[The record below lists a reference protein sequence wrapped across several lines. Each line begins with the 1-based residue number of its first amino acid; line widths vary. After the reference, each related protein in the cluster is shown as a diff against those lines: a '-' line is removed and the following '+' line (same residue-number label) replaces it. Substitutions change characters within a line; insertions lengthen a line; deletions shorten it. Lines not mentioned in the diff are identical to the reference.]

1 MSLTL
6 PPDWPPCGAPN
17 GDHRRRGTACRA
29 RGDGWGQRCR
39 HHGGLLIPD
48 GPYAVVVAPAGIFVW
63 RTWRGALHPG
73 EGARQRV
80 AWRVAALLLEAGTVD
95 RAFFF
100 GRKGQ
105 SLLRRLKT
113 AGLAVRAL
121 GTPTRSALG
130 LTQYAFRRKPAGG
143 EAAA

>member
-17 GDHRRRGTACRA
+17 LEQRRAGTRCRA

-39 HHGGLLIPD
+39 HHGGLDIPD
-48 GPYAVVVAPAGIFVW
+48 GPHAVVVSPAGIFIW
-63 RTWRGALHPG
+63 RTFRDGLHPA
-73 EGARQRV
+73 ETARQRV
-80 AWRVAALLLEAGTVD
+80 AWRVAALLVEAGKVD
-95 RAFFF
+95 RGFFF

-113 AGLAVRAL
+113 AGVAVRSL
-121 GTPTRSALG
+121 GAPAARTALG
-130 LTQYAFRRKPAGG
+130 LTQYAFRRNASGK
-143 EAAA
+143 AA